1 MATRQASI
9 KGLQVTET
17 NGKTSFIH
25 HADAVDLL
33 TQKAAQLRALLKM
46 TTGHEG
52 DVFRAMSHDVQDTIM
67 WIADNLAD
75 EVSLLS
81 TVVTGGEA

>member
-1 MATRQASI
+1 MTTRQASI
-9 KGLQVTET
+9 KGLEVTET
-17 NGKTSFIH
+17 SGKTSFIH
-25 HADAVDLL
+25 RTDAVDLL
-33 TQKAAQLRALLKM
+33 TQKSAQLRALLKM

-52 DVFRAMSHDVQDTIM
+52 DVFRAMSNDVQDTIM

-81 TVVTGGEA
+81 SMVTGGEA